1 MENRH
6 SEESRKADR
15 RDKAMTFANYSI
27 RSQMVRLIAEDAPP
41 KTILRDSAISYAKE
55 QGLDLV
61 QISYD
66 KNARLPVCK
75 LLDYGKYKYEQ
86 SKREKNLK
94 KQSRA
99 NAVDVKTVQ
108 FSITTDDNDRERLI
122 SQAKS
127 FLSKGDKVKL
137 TIRFRNRRESANLD
151 YAKNVMKSILNQFNS
166 LAVLDS
172 NPALSGRE
180 LACIIRKAG

>member
-61 QISYD
+61 
-66 KNARLPVCK
+66 
-75 LLDYGKYKYEQ
+75 
-86 SKREKNLK
+86 
-94 KQSRA
+94 
-99 NAVDVKTVQ
+99 
-108 FSITTDDNDRERLI
+108 
-122 SQAKS
+122 
-127 FLSKGDKVKL
+127 
-137 TIRFRNRRESANLD
+137 
-151 YAKNVMKSILNQFNS
+151 
-166 LAVLDS
+166 
-172 NPALSGRE
+172 
-180 LACIIRKAG
+180 

>member
-6 SEESRKADR
+6 TEDNRKTER
-15 RDKAMTFANYSI
+15 RDKAVTFANYSI

-66 KNARLPVCK
+66 KNAHLPVCK

-86 SKREKNLK
+86 SKREKSLK
-94 KQSRA
+94 K
-99 NAVDVKTVQ
+99 
-108 FSITTDDNDRERLI
+108 
-122 SQAKS
+122 
-127 FLSKGDKVKL
+127 
-137 TIRFRNRRESANLD
+137 
-151 YAKNVMKSILNQFNS
+151 
-166 LAVLDS
+166 
-172 NPALSGRE
+172 
-180 LACIIRKAG
+180 